1 MRAIKRLRMLMIAVW
16 VLMALLV
23 VGSALAQ
30 DGNGTPQQETQAAN
44 QAPQDLDDIAVKLTP
59 LLVGAALIERTLE
72 FLFNW
77 VERAI
82 LDASHTMH
90 SLLAR
95 VAGLVEIDVRNA
107 WQSVTQLSSALSARA
122 ANPMLALNDPDSPNP
137 EDWPL
142 ALLEERLEEARDLF
156 EKAQQTIE
164 SALSSPLYVARKKVA
179 AMVLSMAF
187 GITLSL
193 IGSIRLFQPLGVN
206 VASWIDAPFRIF
218 DMVLAGVLMGLGTDW
233 VHQVI
238 GLLVNGKGL
247 LGRAATGSTMDPSR
261 SRRTRLGSRA
271 GEPRAAVG

>member
-30 DGNGTPQQETQAAN
+30 DGDDTPQQETQAAN

-107 WQSVTQLSSALSARA
+107 WQSVTQLSSAMNARA

-142 ALLEERLEEARDLF
+142 SLLEVRLEEARDLF

-206 VASWIDAPFRIF
+206 VASWIDSPFRIF
-218 DMVLAGVLMGLGTDW
+218 
-233 VHQVI
+233 
-238 GLLVNGKGL
+238 
-247 LGRAATGSTMDPSR
+247 
-261 SRRTRLGSRA
+261 
-271 GEPRAAVG
+271 